1 MNVYRPIDP
10 PAIYYIIMAYKGPL
24 YSDDVKYKDTQ
35 KSDPNDLKKSKN
47 IPILVGSGLSSYKL
61 LRYTM
66 SHHIPGA
73 CLIQAPRLQNDH
85 HNI

>member
-35 KSDPNDLKKSKN
+35 KSRPNDLKK
-47 IPILVGSGLSSYKL
+47 I
-61 LRYTM
+61 
-66 SHHIPGA
+66 
-73 CLIQAPRLQNDH
+73 
-85 HNI
+85 